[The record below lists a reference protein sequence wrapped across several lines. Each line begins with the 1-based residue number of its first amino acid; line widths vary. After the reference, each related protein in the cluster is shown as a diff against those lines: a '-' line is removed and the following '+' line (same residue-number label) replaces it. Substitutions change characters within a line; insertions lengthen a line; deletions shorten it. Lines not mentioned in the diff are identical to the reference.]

1 MAKKRKNQNQQ
12 AQQDDG
18 RIFMQRLQKNLEFFK
33 KRRPGIYKMLANMQL
48 QRVELVVTPGKDDVD
63 MVANGKSCY
72 RGLAREYSLE
82 EAEKVLQ
89 ENPESK
95 RIRTFSPPWETS
107 YQKENF
113 ADQILRRIVKNSP
126 VKPSTFKG
134 YIRGN
139 IFPSMVFLGCGLGYH
154 IDALTKKV
162 PIINGIVIERE
173 PEKFAVSLYTV
184 DWEEICSRFSR
195 KGFSLTFAIGKA
207 DQPEQ
212 IRRLV
217 SQYMTKDVPF
227 YPFFST
233 YYNHLADV
241 ELAKAVMEN
250 SNDLAV
256 ISSNWSYYD
265 NELMRLSNTAHNIR
279 KGGKFLPRP
288 DVIDQ
293 KKPLVVV
300 GSGPSLDK
308 RVESLKKVRDQVVV
322 VSAGTALRPLLA
334 HGVRPDYH
342 AELDPAYLIYELLSD
357 LDNDAI
363 REIPLLAVN
372 EVNPFVSSLFDN
384 VFYYFKTDNAQ
395 PALLEL
401 SNRSFANCNPTVT
414 NAALSIGHALG
425 FRTIYLFGTD
435 YGFENV
441 DQDHSSKSIYG
452 DETDSAIAEDIQ
464 QRIQSAVKKR
474 RVFKTPSVDGG
485 TVLTRNDYY
494 SAKRSVEELIYK
506 LKSGGAPPQIFN
518 CADGAIIEGTNWL
531 QESEFLDRFSN
542 TIESDGAFNAL
553 QLFESLAE
561 PLRINFF
568 DQSLNKVHEELERV
582 CAIHGKTVRSARLK
596 GRRDLCTLI
605 NEIRERLNVL
615 RPAAGKSK
623 VTGAQLMAHQLLKG
637 SLQHFLYVGLCH
649 GMACEDGEPLEA
661 FMRGWEIGFLQ
672 FLDEVPKHYAK
683 VVLKSRS
690 LDDDPWAKRFIGDRD
705 PEYVPDETVADQC
718 CNSLLQTSEKKF

>member
-1 MAKKRKNQNQQ
+1 
-12 AQQDDG
+12 
-18 RIFMQRLQKNLEFFK
+18 
-33 KRRPGIYKMLANMQL
+33 
-48 QRVELVVTPGKDDVD
+48 
-63 MVANGKSCY
+63 
-72 RGLAREYSLE
+72 
-82 EAEKVLQ
+82 
-89 ENPESK
+89 
-95 RIRTFSPPWETS
+95 ETS

-288 DVIDQ
+288 DSMAQ
-293 KKPLVVV
+293 TKPLVVV

-308 RVESLKKVRDQVVV
+308 RVESLKKVRDRVVV

-342 AELDPAYLIYELLSD
+342 AELDPAYLIYQLRSD
-357 LDNDAI
+357 IGDAKI
-363 REIPLLAVN
+363 RDIPLLAVIA
-372 EVNPFVSSLFDN
+372 VYPFLPTLFLN
-384 VFYYFKTDNAQ
+384 VFYYFKSDNMQ
-395 PALLEL
+395 TYFLGL
-401 SNRSFANCNPTVT
+401 SERSFSNCTPAVT
-414 NAALSIGHALG
+414 NAALSLGISLG
-425 FRTIYLFGTD
+425 FQTIYLFGT
-435 YGFENV
+435 
-441 DQDHSSKSIYG
+441 
-452 DETDSAIAEDIQ
+452 
-464 QRIQSAVKKR
+464 
-474 RVFKTPSVDGG
+474 
-485 TVLTRNDYY
+485 
-494 SAKRSVEELIYK
+494 
-506 LKSGGAPPQIFN
+506 
-518 CADGAIIEGTNWL
+518 
-531 QESEFLDRFSN
+531 
-542 TIESDGAFNAL
+542 
-553 QLFESLAE
+553 
-561 PLRINFF
+561 
-568 DQSLNKVHEELERV
+568 VHR
-582 CAIHGKTVRSARLK
+582 
-596 GRRDLCTLI
+596 
-605 NEIRERLNVL
+605 
-615 RPAAGKSK
+615 
-623 VTGAQLMAHQLLKG
+623 
-637 SLQHFLYVGLCH
+637 
-649 GMACEDGEPLEA
+649 
-661 FMRGWEIGFLQ
+661 
-672 FLDEVPKHYAK
+672 
-683 VVLKSRS
+683 
-690 LDDDPWAKRFIGDRD
+690 
-705 PEYVPDETVADQC
+705 
-718 CNSLLQTSEKKF
+718 

>member
-82 EAEKVLQ
+82 EADKVVQ

-95 RIRTFSPPWETS
+95 KIRTFAPPWETS

-113 ADQILRRIVKNSP
+113 ADQILRRIVKESP

-233 YYNHLADV
+233 YYNHLADID
-241 ELAKAVMEN
+241 LAKGVMEN
-250 SNDLAV
+250 ANDLAV
-256 ISSNWSYYD
+256 IAANWSNYD

-279 KGGKFLPRP
+279 RGGCFLPRP
-288 DVIDQ
+288 DAMEQ
-293 KKPLVVV
+293 SKPLVVV

-308 RVESLKKVRDQVVV
+308 RIKSLKEVRDQVVV

-334 HGVRPDYH
+334 HGVTPDYH
-342 AELDPAYLIYELLSD
+342 AELDPAYLIYQLLSD
-357 LDNDAI
+357 IGEERI
-363 REIPLLAVN
+363 RDIPLLAVN
-372 EVNPFVSSLFDN
+372 EVNPFVPTLFNN
-384 VFYYFKTDNAQ
+384 VFYYFKSDNMQ
-395 PALLEL
+395 PALLGL
-401 SNRSFANCNPTVT
+401 SERSFSNCNPTVT

-435 YGFENV
+435 YGFESA
-441 DQDHSSKSIYG
+441 DKDHSSKSVYG
-452 DETDSAIAEDIQ
+452 DDTDSAIAEDIQ
-464 QRIQSAVKKR
+464 KRVQASVKKR

-494 SAKRSVEELIYK
+494 SAKRSVEELIYR
-506 LKSGGAPPQIFN
+506 LKSSGTPPQIFN
-518 CADGAIIEGTNWL
+518 CADGAVIDGAQWL
-531 QESEFLDRFSN
+531 PESEFREQFVGSKKGGVFD
-542 TIESDGAFNAL
+542 AL
-553 QLFESLAE
+553 ETFKELAE
-561 PLRINFF
+561 PLSIGAF
-568 DQSLNKVHEELERV
+568 DEALEDVLKELERL
-582 CAIHGKTVRSARLK
+582 CDLHAKTVKAARLQ
-596 GRRDLCTLI
+596 GRRDLCALV
-605 NEIRERLNVL
+605 NDIRERINVIHPL
-615 RPAAGKSK
+615 PGKTI
-623 VTGAQLMAHQLLKG
+623 VTGDQRMAHQLLKG
-637 SLQHFLYVGLCH
+637 SLQHFLYVGACH
-649 GMACEDGEPLEA
+649 GMACEDDDVVA
-661 FMRGWEIGFLQ
+661 FEKCWEQGFLE
-672 FLDEVPKHYAK
+672 FLSRVPKHYAK
-683 VVLKSRS
+683 VMLEQRP
-690 LDDDPWAKRFIGDRD
+690 LFDDPWAKRFIGDRD
-705 PEYVPDETVADQC
+705 PEFDSGAG
-718 CNSLLQTSEKKF
+718 S

>member
-82 EAEKVLQ
+82 EAERVLD

-95 RIRTFSPPWETS
+95 PIRTFSPPWEVS

-113 ADQILRRIVKNSP
+113 GDQILRNIVRDSP

-134 YIRGN
+134 YFRGN

-154 IDALTKKV
+154 IDALTKKS
-162 PIINGIVIERE
+162 PIINGIIIERE

-184 DWEEICSRFSR
+184 DWEEIFSRFSR

-207 DQPEQ
+207 DQAEE

-241 ELAKAVMEN
+241 ELATAVMEN
-250 SNDLAV
+250 AKDLAV
-256 ISSNWSYYD
+256 IAANWSNYD
-265 NELMRLSNTAHNIR
+265 NELMRLANTAHNIR
-279 KGGKFLPRP
+279 RGGRFIPRP
-288 DVIDQ
+288 DSKSQ
-293 KKPLVVV
+293 RKPLVVV

-308 RVESLKKVRDQVVV
+308 RIESLKKVRDKVVV
-322 VSAGTALRPLLA
+322 VSAGTGLRPLLA
-334 HGVRPDYH
+334 NGVKPDYH
-342 AELDPAYLIYELLSD
+342 AELDPSYLIYQLLSD
-357 LDNDAI
+357 IGEDKI
-363 REIPLLAVN
+363 RDIPLLAVN
-372 EVNPFVSSLFDN
+372 EINPFVPTLFDK
-384 VFYYFKTDNAQ
+384 VFYYFKTDNTQ
-395 PALLEL
+395 PALLGV
-401 SNRSFANCNPTVT
+401 SDRSFANCNPTVT
-414 NAALSIGHALG
+414 NAALSIGHSLG

-435 YGFENV
+435 YGFEDV
-441 DQDHSSKSIYG
+441 DKDHSSKSVYG
-452 DETDSAIAEDIQ
+452 TDTDSAIAEDIQ
-464 QRIQSAVKKR
+464 KRVQASVKKR

-506 LKSGGAPPQIFN
+506 LKSSGKPPQIFN
-518 CADGAIIEGTNWL
+518 CADGAVIEGAEWL
-531 QESEFLDRFSN
+531 QESEFLERFGDIDQTDSFDACR
-542 TIESDGAFNAL
+542 I
-553 QLFESLAE
+553 FESLAE
-561 PLRINFF
+561 PVNASTFERELAA
-568 DQSLNKVHEELERV
+568 VHEELKRV
-582 CAIHGKTVRSARLK
+582 CSTHTRSLKDARLK
-596 GRRDLCTLI
+596 GRRDLCALV
-605 NEIRERLNVL
+605 NDIREQLNVVHPL
-615 RPAAGKSK
+615 PGKSE
-623 VTGAQLMAHQLLKG
+623 VTGAQLMTHQLLKG
-637 SLQHFLYVGLCH
+637 SLQHLLYVGACH
-649 GMACEDGEPLEA
+649 GMACEDGELFEG
-661 FMRGWEIGFLQ
+661 FTKRWREGFLD
-672 FLDEVPKHYAK
+672 FLTILPDHYAK
-683 VVLKSRS
+683 VMLAQRPLES
-690 LDDDPWAKRFIGDRD
+690 DPWAKRFIGDRD
-705 PEYVPDETVADQC
+705 PEFMADEEAVPEG
-718 CNSLLQTSEKKF
+718 